1 MDFVS
6 AVVYYQRFVYP
17 QYDFFFFWLLGIK
30 YDLFFGRGFLPEK
43 VVFFTLGFYEGS
55 DLLFH

>member
-1 MDFVS
+1 MI
-6 AVVYYQRFVYP
+6 
-17 QYDFFFFWLLGIK
+17 FFFWLLGINH
-30 YDLFFGRGFLPEK
+30 DLFFGRGFLPEK